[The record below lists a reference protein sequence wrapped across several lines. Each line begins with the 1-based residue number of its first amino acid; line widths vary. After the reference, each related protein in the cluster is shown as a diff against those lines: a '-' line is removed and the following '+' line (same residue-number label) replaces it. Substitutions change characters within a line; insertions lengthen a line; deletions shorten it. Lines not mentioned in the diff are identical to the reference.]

1 MLVEDVLLRWGRGAK
16 AVLARSRREKTVFKK
31 IALVLSLFSLTL
43 APLCSSAE
51 SGSVDAA
58 GHQWWQH
65 AVFYELYPRS
75 FADTNGDGIGDLNGI
90 TSRLDYLQSLGVDAV
105 WITPCY
111 PSQQVD
117 FGYDV
122 SDYEAIDP
130 MYGTLQDFDGLVK
143 EAKKRG
149 IRIIMDFVLNHTS
162 DQHKWFLDSRSS
174 RTSAHRDWYVWRD
187 GKAPGVPPNNWISLF
202 GHSAWQWDDQTQQY
216 YYHFFYPQ
224 QPDLN
229 WRNPAVEKA
238 MLDVT
243 RWWYRRGVAGFRL
256 DAVDTIFEDPALTD
270 NPVLP
275 GTNPYG
281 DPNMRNL
288 HNQKLSEDNEELQR
302 LRTVADEYGAVLI
315 GETNPEDVSELES
328 YYGKAGKPG
337 LQLPMD
343 YLFTNVKTLSAT
355 EYRKQIDAIDR
366 TGHWPVY
373 LISNHDIRRPVSRY
387 GDGQHD
393 DAIAK
398 LLAGMY
404 LTLRGTP
411 ILYYGEELGMRN
423 NDPERR
429 EDVKDPIGRLGWP
442 LQKGRDGERTPMQW
456 SEGPNAGFSSG
467 HPWLPVPPSYK
478 THNVATELSDPDS
491 VLQFYRRLLHL
502 RHTDRALLDGEYVA
516 LNPDDSDVLSYLRRY
531 KDEALVVILNMS
543 GEKQHVRFNLAPLK
557 LAARAQTMLTTMH
570 GMPKELALADVDL
583 EPFAVFIGRV
593 AGGAVQ

>member
-1 MLVEDVLLRWGRGAK
+1 VLNK
-16 AVLARSRREKTVFKK
+16 
-31 IALVLSLFSLTL
+31 LVLGLITL
-43 APLCSSAE
+43 SWSMASPCSGAE
-51 SGSVDAA
+51 SAA
-58 GHQWWQH
+58 ADGHPWWQH

-75 FADTNGDGIGDLNGI
+75 FADSNGDGVGDLNGI
-90 TSRLDYLQSLGVDAV
+90 TARLDYLKGLGVDAV

-111 PSQQVD
+111 PSPQVD

-130 MYGTLQDFDGLVK
+130 MYGTLQDFDRLLG

-149 IRIIMDFVLNHTS
+149 IRIVMDFVLNHTS
-162 DQHKWFLDSRSS
+162 DQHKWFLDSKSS
-174 RTSAHRDWYVWRD
+174 RSAAHRDWYVWRD
-187 GKAPGVPPNNWISLF
+187 SKGPGIPPNNWISLF
-202 GHSAWQWDDQTQQY
+202 GHSAWQWDERTRQY

-256 DAVDTIFEDPALTD
+256 DAVDTIFEDPTLAD

-275 GTNPYG
+275 GTNAYG

-288 HNQKLSEDNEELQR
+288 HNQKLAADNEVMQK
-302 LRTVADEYGAVLI
+302 LRGIADKYGAVLI
-315 GETNPEDVSELES
+315 GETNPVDVGELES
-328 YYGKAGKPG
+328 YYGQAGKPG

-343 YLFTNVKTLSAT
+343 YLFTNVRTLSAA
-355 EYRKQIDAIDR
+355 EYRRQIAAIDR

-398 LLAGMY
+398 ILAGMY

-411 ILYYGEELGMRN
+411 ILYYGEELGMQN
-423 NDPERR
+423 NDPTRR
-429 EDVKDPIGRLGWP
+429 EDVKDPIGKLGWP
-442 LQKGRDGERTPMQW
+442 AQKGRDGERTPMQW
-456 SEGPNAGFSSG
+456 SDGPNAGFSSG
-467 HPWLPVPPSYK
+467 HPWLPVPASSK
-478 THNVATELSDPDS
+478 THNVATEMADPDS
-491 VLQFYRRLLHL
+491 VLQFYRRLLEL

-516 LNPDDSDVLSYLRRY
+516 LNPDDAQVLSYLRRS
-531 KDEALVVILNMS
+531 KDEAVVVVLNMS
-543 GEKQHVRFNLAPLK
+543 GQTQRVRFDLKALGLANQ
-557 LAARAQTMLTTMH
+557 AQVLVTTMH
-570 GMPKELALADVDL
+570 GGRGTIDLGDVEL
-583 EPFAVFIGRV
+583 EPFAVVVGKVGHGV
-593 AGGAVQ
+593 AGP